1 MENKMKS
8 ILIVFLG
15 GGLGSIFRYL
25 INLLI
30 KNPEGQFPIN
40 TFIVNMI
47 GSFLIGIIFGY
58 LNENNYI
65 NNNLILFLVI
75 GFCGGLTTFSSF
87 TYDSYELI
95 NFGKIFFLII
105 YNFLSISIGIALV
118 FLGLWLSKSV

>member
-1 MENKMKS
+1 MKS

-40 TFIVNMI
+40 TFLVNMI

-65 NNNLILFLVI
+65 NNNIILFLVI

-95 NFGKIFFLII
+95 SFEKFFFLII
-105 YNFLSISIGIALV
+105 YNFLSIIIGIALV
-118 FLGLWLSKSV
+118 YFGLWLSKMV

>member
-1 MENKMKS
+1 MKS

>member
-1 MENKMKS
+1 MKS
-8 ILIVFLG
+8 ILIVFIG

-40 TFIVNMI
+40 TFLVNMI
-47 GSFLIGIIFGY
+47 GSFLIGLIFGY

-65 NNNLILFLVI
+65 NNNIVLFLVI

-95 NFGKIFFLII
+95 SFEKFFFLII
-105 YNFLSISIGIALV
+105 YNFLSIIIGIALV
-118 FLGLWLSKSV
+118 YFGLWLSKSV

>member
-1 MENKMKS
+1 MKS

-25 INLLI
+25 INQLI

-40 TFIVNMI
+40 TFLVNMI

-95 NFGKIFFLII
+95 SFGKFFVLII
-105 YNFLSISIGIALV
+105 YNFLSILIGIALV
-118 FLGLWLSKSV
+118 YFGLWLSKS

>member
-1 MENKMKS
+1 MKS

-25 INLLI
+25 INLFI
-30 KNPEGQFPIN
+30 KNPDGQFPIN

-118 FLGLWLSKSV
+118 FFGLWLSKSV

>member
-1 MENKMKS
+1 MKS

-40 TFIVNMI
+40 TFLVNMI

-65 NNNLILFLVI
+65 NNNIILFLVI

-118 FLGLWLSKSV
+118 FFGLWLSKSV

>member
-1 MENKMKS
+1 MKS
-8 ILIVFLG
+8 VLIVFLG
-15 GGLGSIFRYL
+15 GGLGSIFRYF

-30 KNPEGQFPIN
+30 KDPEGHFPVN
-40 TFIVNMI
+40 TFLINMI

-65 NNNLILFLVI
+65 NNNVILFLVI

-95 NFGKIFFLII
+95 SFGKIFYLII
-105 YNFLSISIGIALV
+105 YNFLSVIIGIALV
-118 FLGLWLSKSV
+118 FFGFWLSKSV

>member
-1 MENKMKS
+1 MKS

-30 KNPEGQFPIN
+30 KNPDGQFPIN

-118 FLGLWLSKSV
+118 FFGLWLSKSV

>member
-1 MENKMKS
+1 MKS

-30 KNPEGQFPIN
+30 KNPDGQFPIN
-40 TFIVNMI
+40 TFLVNMI

-118 FLGLWLSKSV
+118 FFGLWLSKSV

>member
-1 MENKMKS
+1 MKS

-40 TFIVNMI
+40 TFLVNMI

-118 FLGLWLSKSV
+118 FFGLWLSKSV

>member
-1 MENKMKS
+1 MKS

-105 YNFLSISIGIALV
+105 YNFLSILIGIALV
-118 FLGLWLSKSV
+118 YFGLWLSKTV

>member
-1 MENKMKS
+1 MKS

-40 TFIVNMI
+40 TFLVNMI
-47 GSFLIGIIFGY
+47 GSFLIGIILGY

-65 NNNLILFLVI
+65 NNNIILFLVI

>member
-1 MENKMKS
+1 MKS

-118 FLGLWLSKSV
+118 FFGLWLSKSV

>member
-1 MENKMKS
+1 
-8 ILIVFLG
+8 
-15 GGLGSIFRYL
+15 L

-40 TFIVNMI
+40 TFLVNMI

-65 NNNLILFLVI
+65 NNNIILFLVI

-95 NFGKIFFLII
+95 SFGKFFFLII
-105 YNFLSISIGIALV
+105 YNFLSIIIGIALV
-118 FLGLWLSKSV
+118 YFGLWLSKTV

>member
-1 MENKMKS
+1 MKS
-8 ILIVFLG
+8 ILIVFIG

-40 TFIVNMI
+40 TFLVNMI
-47 GSFLIGIIFGY
+47 GSFLIGLIFGY

-65 NNNLILFLVI
+65 NNNIVLFLVI

-87 TYDSYELI
+87 THDSYELI
-95 NFGKIFFLII
+95 SFGNFFSLII
-105 YNFLSISIGIALV
+105 YNFLSILIGVALV
-118 FLGLWLSKSV
+118 YFGLWLSKSV

>member
-1 MENKMKS
+1 MKS

-87 TYDSYELI
+87 TYDSHELI